1 MRFAPTDDQDAFR
14 AAVRDVL
21 AKQSDPSHVRWWW
34 AGGPVDGLDASQV
47 WQSLGGMGVLTAL
60 LDEDGGGMGLGL
72 VDLIGVLEEAG
83 RAALP
88 EPLVETAVVALP
100 LLAAVVD
107 GDGTD
112 GAQGGAAESVLL
124 AAVEEGAAVAV
135 ALDDAPV
142 LAAELAE
149 AAVVRP
155 GGAGPLL
162 LVPKRALHLT
172 AAPSVDG
179 ARHLSHVTWDDGA
192 AVVLAHG
199 PEADRL
205 AADAADR
212 GAIATAALLIGLADR
227 MLAMTVEYVGQ
238 RRQFGVPIGSF
249 QAVKH
254 HLADAALR
262 LEFAK
267 PLVRFAA
274 AVASGAPV
282 DPEHPLAAE
291 PTVAASMAKAAAS
304 DAAAAVGARAL
315 QCHGAIGYTVEHDLH
330 LYLKRSWALAEAW
343 GSAPWHRERIARR
356 LLDT

>member
-14 AAVRDVL
+14 HAVRDVL
-21 AKQSDPSHVRWWW
+21 AKESDPSHVRWWW

-47 WQSLGGMGVLTAL
+47 WQSLGAMGVLTAL

-72 VDLIGVLEEAG
+72 VDLVGVLEEAG

-88 EPLVETAVVALP
+88 EPVVETAVVALP

-107 GDGTD
+107 GDGT
-112 GAQGGAAESVLL
+112 GGARGGVAEAVLL
-124 AAVEEGAAVAV
+124 AAVEDGAAVAV

-162 LVPKRALHLT
+162 LVPNRALHLN

-179 ARHLSHVTWDDGA
+179 ARHLSHVTWDDGD

-199 PEADRL
+199 PDADRL
-205 AADAADR
+205 AAEAADR
-212 GAIATAALLIGLADR
+212 GAIATAALLVGLADR
-227 MLAMTVEYVGQ
+227 MLAMTVDYVSE

-267 PLVRFAA
+267 PVVRFAA
-274 AVASGAPV
+274 AVASGVPV

-304 DAAAAVGARAL
+304 DAAAVVAAQAL
-315 QCHGAIGYTVEHDLH
+315 QCHGAIGYTVEADLH
-330 LYLKRSWALAEAW
+330 LFLKRSWALTRAW
-343 GSAPWHRERIARR
+343 G
-356 LLDT
+356 DTAFHTDRVADALMP